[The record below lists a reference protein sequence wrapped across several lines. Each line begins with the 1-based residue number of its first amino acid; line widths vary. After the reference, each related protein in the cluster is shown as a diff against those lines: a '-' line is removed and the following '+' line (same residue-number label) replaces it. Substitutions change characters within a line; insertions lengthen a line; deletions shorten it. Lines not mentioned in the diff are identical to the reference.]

1 MVNSTHKTHPLLT
14 PQRIADLAELA
25 KKIDRE
31 EGEEIKAKG
40 RGVFARHAA
49 IVGLIASLKAARIE
63 QGLTLE
69 VVGEKSGIGKA
80 NVSRLENDRRPN
92 PTWDTLARYAEA
104 VGKLLTPTLR

>member
-1 MVNSTHKTHPLLT
+1 MASTIRKTHPLLT
-14 PQRIADLAELA
+14 PQRLAELAELA

-40 RGVFARHAA
+40 RAIFDRHEA
-49 IVGLIASLKAARIE
+49 IVNLISGLKAARIE
-63 QGLTLE
+63 KGLTLE
-69 VVGEKSGIGKA
+69 TVGEKSGIGKA

-104 VGKLLTPTLR
+104 VGKSLVATLK